1 MRQRNLFWAGVL
13 ILTGQLLSTSAG
25 TLLLGV
31 WVVPELLLLA
41 ALILLAMGW
50 PSGLS
55 ITSRRPFGTSMV
67 IGFGLWH
74 VGAGIAS
81 GLAAESG
88 STTAMWNVTNANI
101 AGSVLIAIIAATQ
114 IARFGPLPRPWS
126 LFPAFAIA
134 AYSAVSLLGLIII
147 GGDPFNPVLAPV
159 TVINQLVVS
168 GIPVV
173 LGVSCLLL
181 AGGWPQIK
189 RPHPLPQRAGGEVSN
204 RV

>member
-1 MRQRNLFWAGVL
+1 M
-13 ILTGQLLSTSAG
+13 
-25 TLLLGV
+25 LLLGV
-31 WVVPELLLLA
+31 WVVPELLRFA

-55 ITSRRPFGTSMV
+55 IASRRPFGTSMV
-67 IGFGLWH
+67 IAFGVWH

-81 GLAAESG
+81 SLAAESG
-88 STTAMWNVTNANI
+88 STTAMWNVTIASS

-126 LFPAFAIA
+126 LFPALAIA
-134 AYSAVSLLGLIII
+134 AYAAVSILGLIFI
-147 GGDPFNPVLAPV
+147 GSDPFSPVLAPV
-159 TVINQLVVS
+159 TFINQLVVS

-181 AGGWPQIK
+181 AGGWPEIR
-189 RPHPLPQRAGGEVSN
+189 RPRPLLETADGD
-204 RV
+204 RVKQV